1 VSRKR
6 KRQDDKPETKAVKP
20 PLEPAQPPEP
30 SRRTFL
36 WKAWAGLAVVALAE
50 AVWIVVDFL
59 RPRRSRVADN
69 EAVVVAGPVD
79 RFEPDSVTAFP
90 EGKFYLV
97 RLQSGGFLAVSREC
111 THLGCTV
118 PWIDDEHRFVCPCH
132 SSAFDIRGDVIN
144 APAPR
149 ALDLYEVRIEN
160 RIVKVNTANLS
171 RRRAYETSQA
181 VYA

>member
-1 VSRKR
+1 MSRKR
-6 KRQDDKPETKAVKP
+6 KRRDDKPRQEVVERPT
-20 PLEPAQPPEP
+20 EPAQQPEP

-36 WKAWAGLAVVALAE
+36 WKAWAGLAVLALAE
-50 AVWIVVDFL
+50 VVWIVVDFL
-59 RPRRSRVADN
+59 RPRRSRAADD

-79 RFEPDSVTAFP
+79 RFEADAVTAFP

-171 RRRAYETSQA
+171 RRRAYEASQA

>member
-1 VSRKR
+1 MSRKR
-6 KRQDDKPETKAVKP
+6 KRQDNKPKQETSAP
-20 PLEPAQPPEP
+20 QTPAASPAAP

-36 WKAWAGLAVVALAE
+36 WKAWLGLAVVALAE
-50 AVWIVVDFL
+50 VVWVVVDFL
-59 RPRRSRVADN
+59 RPRRSRTADD
-69 EAVVVAGPVD
+69 ETVLVAGPVD
-79 RFEPDSVTAFP
+79 RFESDSVTAFP

-97 RLQSGGFLAVSREC
+97 RLASGGFLAVSREC

-160 RIVKVNTANLS
+160 RVVKVNTANLS